1 MPTLALLHALEK
13 KKGVC
18 VEVQKYRFAW
28 EVPHKP
34 FCIYIYMYMYI
45 DMGRR
50 PAPTILYSF
59 CEPCGGKPLWFF
71 FENSLLSGLTS
82 YTNAFH

>member
-1 MPTLALLHALEK
+1 
-13 KKGVC
+13 
-18 VEVQKYRFAW
+18 
-28 EVPHKP
+28 
-34 FCIYIYMYMYI
+34 MYMYI

-50 PAPTILYSF
+50 PVPTILYSF
-59 CEPCGGKPLWFF
+59 CEPCGGKPLCFF